1 MQGLFESLNFVEG
14 VQAQIDD
21 GTREH
26 GVPEHKT
33 ASILLNYIDQAEIA
47 EDI

>member
-1 MQGLFESLNFVEG
+1 MQGLFESLNSVES
-14 VQAQIDD
+14 VQAQIEDS
-21 GTREH
+21 TREN

-33 ASILLNYIDQAEIA
+33 AWILLNYIEQAEIA